1 MEAKTTNN
9 QEEES
14 ITIINDE
21 EVQPLSIEGPPLV
34 RRKGWNLT
42 RRSKHC
48 LAIFGLGIVCL
59 LIVRSYDIRS
69 TR

>member
-9 QEEES
+9 NQEEES
-14 ITIINDE
+14 NTIINDE

-34 RRKGWNLT
+34 RRKGWNL